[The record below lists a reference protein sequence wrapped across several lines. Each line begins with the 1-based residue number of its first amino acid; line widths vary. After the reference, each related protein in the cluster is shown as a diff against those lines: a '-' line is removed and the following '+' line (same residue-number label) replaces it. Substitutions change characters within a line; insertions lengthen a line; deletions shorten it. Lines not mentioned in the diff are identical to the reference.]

1 MQYQHL
7 ITHINNNNRCTMKFK
22 ILFILTALL
31 FSFNAKATL
40 AGKNLVLV
48 HGFISEHLNTRPDF
62 AQLQEESDVY
72 WAAFWGP
79 RAEATLVY
87 PSHERVQGRIKDV
100 VRSQFLEFERTGLCA
115 DGCIFVTHSTG
126 DLVLR
131 DALSRLNQ
139 WGIDQNRF
147 KVLSV
152 IDLAGAGGGTGL
164 ADLAVST
171 AETRGPITGVVR
183 SIAGAVLD
191 VNFVPGS
198 LGVLND
204 LRVAAARSI
213 AQQNNSVPRLRVA
226 GAGDAFV
233 RITKGFIR
241 GYDDSVVGMHSA
253 CGARFASDAR
263 SCSDSIRS
271 NGQLARE
278 RGPGSLLFNHFPI
291 LMADRGDHNELRSND
306 IAGGRL
312 TTVINNQ
319 TIGGLDLD
327 FQTTTGRKGWSWFT
341 DVREVVGSGDRSISA
356 SIFETLNQ

>member
-1 MQYQHL
+1 
-7 ITHINNNNRCTMKFK
+7 MKLK
-22 ILFILTALL
+22 ILFVVIALL

-48 HGFISEHLNTRPDF
+48 HGFISDHLNERPNLR
-62 AQLQEESDVY
+62 QLKAESAEY

-87 PSHERVQGRIKDV
+87 PSHERVQGRIKDA
-100 VRSQFLEFERTGLCA
+100 VRTQFLEFERTGLCA

-139 WGIDQNRF
+139 WGINRNRF

-171 AETRGPITGVVR
+171 AETRGPITGIVR
-183 SIAGAVLD
+183 TIAGGVLG
-191 VNFVPGS
+191 VNFVPER

-204 LRVAAARSI
+204 LRVATARSI

-226 GAGDAFV
+226 GAGDTFA

-241 GYDDSVVGMHSA
+241 GFDDSVVGMHSA
-253 CGARFASDAR
+253 CGSRFVGNVE
-263 SCSDSIRS
+263 SCSNNVRS
-271 NGQLARE
+271 NGQLASA

-291 LMADRGDHNELRSND
+291 LMADRGDHEELRNNNV
-306 IAGGRL
+306 AGGRL
-312 TTVINNQ
+312 TTVVNNRSF
-319 TIGGLDLD
+319 GGLNVD
-327 FQTTTGRKGWSWFT
+327 FRTTTGRKGWSWFT
-341 DVREVVGSGDRSISA
+341 DVREVVGSGNRSISA
-356 SIFETLNQ
+356 SIFETLNR